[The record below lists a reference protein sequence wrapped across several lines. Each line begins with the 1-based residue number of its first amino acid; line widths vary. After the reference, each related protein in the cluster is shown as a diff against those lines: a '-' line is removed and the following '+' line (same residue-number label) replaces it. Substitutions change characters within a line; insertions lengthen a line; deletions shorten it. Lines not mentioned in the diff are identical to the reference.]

1 VGCSESI
8 FISAPRTPLRVA
20 DAVEKKMGRAKDA
33 DLRWLVVYTRLVK
46 GASVSVT
53 ARQCSVSKCFVK
65 HMLKLFERTHG
76 VEDMQGQRHAP
87 PANQVMT
94 AEAARALL
102 HQMLDVPELT
112 LGEHASNLV
121 EDGVVATVDEST
133 LSRVCAALRMSQK
146 KLQVYAIQR
155 DAERARLH
163 VVMMVR
169 DYTAS
174 MHLHLDETSKNRKHA
189 LRRRGWAPMGR
200 PAISSMRC
208 NGRGRSLSWLT
219 SFDIEGF
226 RAWAWTEGRFT
237 YETFLEAAEEVVYP
251 YVNAFPGPRSIVLL
265 DNASIH
271 HSRAFVRRVNRLGGM
286 VIFLP
291 PYCFTTSPLD
301 NGAYGLVVRWL
312 QRNAGRVRAVGLQQG
327 MDEALSS
334 LSASDARYCFQNCGY
349 VVR

>member
-1 VGCSESI
+1 
-8 FISAPRTPLRVA
+8 
-20 DAVEKKMGRAKDA
+20 MGRAKDA

-189 LRRRGWAPMGR
+189 LRSSAAPEHTPFARAPPRRLRPIPPLSTAGVAAGLRWGGR
-200 PAISSMRC
+200 P
-208 NGRGRSLSWLT
+208 
-219 SFDIEGF
+219 F
-226 RAWAWTEGRFT
+226 RAC
-237 YETFLEAAEEVVYP
+237 AAMGGAAP
-251 YVNAFPGPRSIVLL
+251 SPG
-265 DNASIH
+265 
-271 HSRAFVRRVNRLGGM
+271 
-286 VIFLP
+286 
-291 PYCFTTSPLD
+291 
-301 NGAYGLVVRWL
+301 
-312 QRNAGRVRAVGLQQG
+312 
-327 MDEALSS
+327 
-334 LSASDARYCFQNCGY
+334 
-349 VVR
+349 